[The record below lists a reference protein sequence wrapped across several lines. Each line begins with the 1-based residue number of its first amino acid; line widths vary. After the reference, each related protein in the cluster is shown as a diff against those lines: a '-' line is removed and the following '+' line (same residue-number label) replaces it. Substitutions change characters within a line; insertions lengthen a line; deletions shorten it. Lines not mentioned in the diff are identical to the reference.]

1 MPIKQ
6 FIKKKNQWYE
16 RNVKLSKLNC
26 KKFIDI
32 KFDIKKIEKEIGFN
46 ISSKQNFI
54 EYSPLTMKYLKI
66 ISRKITSSTGGILI
80 IDYGYWDNKMKNTL
94 QSISNHDFN
103 DVLKNF
109 GKADITYNLNFRLIE
124 KMLKK
129 LNLKII
135 GKESQK
141 NFLINLGILK
151 RAEII
156 SKNLAFSKKVNIYS
170 RIKRLTDKNL
180 MGDLFK
186 VISATK
192 KGINF
197 YTGFTS

>member
-1 MPIKQ
+1 MGKRKVARPDTQ
-6 FIKKKNQWYE
+6 SE
-16 RNVKLSKLNC
+16 C
-26 KKFIDI
+26 KV
-32 KFDIKKIEKEIGFN
+32 
-46 ISSKQNFI
+46 
-54 EYSPLTMKYLKI
+54 LC
-66 ISRKITSSTGGILI
+66 
-80 IDYGYWDNKMKNTL
+80 YWDNKMKNTL